1 MCLLQDL
8 KKKQTNNLAFLEVFV
23 CMCVFGCTCIHI
35 DYLEIFFL
43 NSRKKLSPYVCAG
56 ALKTLMCNFNFHDNV
71 CEYFI

>member
-1 MCLLQDL
+1 MFVARF
-8 KKKQTNNLAFLEVFV
+8 KKKANKQLGILGGV
-23 CMCVFGCTCIHI
+23 CVYVCVWVYMHTYRLFG
-35 DYLEIFFL
+35 DFFL

>member
-1 MCLLQDL
+1 M
-8 KKKQTNNLAFLEVFV
+8 